1 MPRASSPSTRRG
13 DDHRKQPHHGAAWH
27 RAGHH
32 PQLQRLRQR
41 RQRGCTDH
49 AADLQHHR
57 HVQQSGGTY
66 PTTCSGAVDA
76 NYTIT
81 YVAGTL
87 QVTYI
92 WSGFLGPVNN
102 PPTVNT
108 GTAGKTYRV
117 KFQLTDAQ
125 GAFIG
130 SLSAVKS
137 ITYKSTRCSAFTSDP
152 SDPLET
158 TATGGSGL
166 RYDSTANQVI
176 YNWATPG
183 AGCDTLFVTLDSGQV
198 FHGVLQPPLVAP
210 IRLAGGECR
219 VRHSPPARS
228 PTPNLVHSPVGC
240 SPSSRPTTKGLCS
253 STT

>member
-1 MPRASSPSTRRG
+1 MVLHGTVPAITPSYNAFVNGDSAASLATPPTCSTTATSSSP
-13 DDHRKQPHHGAAWH
+13 A
-27 RAGHH
+27 
-32 PQLQRLRQR
+32 
-41 RQRGCTDH
+41 
-49 AADLQHHR
+49 
-57 HVQQSGGTY
+57 GTY
-66 PTTCSGAVDA
+66 PTTCSRAVDA

-108 GTAGKTYRV
+108 GTAGKTYPV

-137 ITYKSTRCSAFTSDP
+137 ITYKSTTCSAFTSDP

-158 TATGGSGL
+158 TATGGSSL
-166 RYDSTANQVI
+166 RYDSTANQFI

-198 FHGVLQPPLVAP
+198 F
-210 IRLAGGECR
+210 
-219 VRHSPPARS
+219 PAYF
-228 PTPNLVHSPVGC
+228 NL
-240 SPSSRPTTKGLCS
+240 R
-253 STT
+253 